1 MGVNTDEAMYNSGA
15 LERTRITRIGSRYLT
30 NFGQKWLFFITIEL
44 ITGVLHGNGAHPF
57 YY

>member
-1 MGVNTDEAMYNSGA
+1 MYNYWA
-15 LERTRITRIGSRYLT
+15 LNKREIPASAANTLLILVKNGC
-30 NFGQKWLFFITIEL
+30 FFITIEL

>member
-1 MGVNTDEAMYNSGA
+1 
-15 LERTRITRIGSRYLT
+15 LERTRTTRIGSRYLT
-30 NFGQKWLFFITIEL
+30 DFSQKWLFFITIEL

>member
-1 MGVNTDEAMYNSGA
+1 LQGVEETQN
-15 LERTRITRIGSRYLT
+15 TRIGSQYPD